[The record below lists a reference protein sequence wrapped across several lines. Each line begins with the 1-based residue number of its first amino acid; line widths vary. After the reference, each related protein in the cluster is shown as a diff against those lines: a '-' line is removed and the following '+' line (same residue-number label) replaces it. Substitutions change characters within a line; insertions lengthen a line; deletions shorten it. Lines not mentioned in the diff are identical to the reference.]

1 MDNNQPQQPKII
13 KFADIKQDLLTEL
26 NKRISEG
33 KLKFPEKVDIVDGFL
48 NSLITP
54 ELSGTFVLGGQSIPM
69 VILVGQSGQIY
80 FFALRALLPK
90 IFE

>member
-1 MDNNQPQQPKII
+1 MDNQPQQPKII
-13 KFADIKQDLLTEL
+13 KFADIKQDLLAEL

-33 KLKFPEKVDIVDGFL
+33 KLKIPEKVDIVDGFL
-48 NSLITP
+48 NNLITM
-54 ELSGTFVLGGQSIPM
+54 ELSGAFVLGGPSIPTIM
-69 VILVGQSGQIY
+69 LVGQSGQIY